1 VSDALAEALA
11 AVLLAAVIASAVVQS
26 RWLPEAA
33 IALGAAL
40 LLVVTGVISWDAASD
55 EAGEL
60 APTLGFLAAMLVLAD
75 LCERD
80 GLFAAAGAAMARAAR
95 GEPVRLLAV
104 VFGLASVTTA
114 VLSLDTTV
122 VLLTPVVFAT
132 AATLRLRPRPHVLAC
147 VHLANSASLL
157 LPVSNLSNL
166 LALRATGLSFTRFGA
181 LMLLP
186 WLAAIATEW
195 VLLRRALAADLS
207 GHGRGAAAEERPAK
221 PPSWHVIAV
230 LAATLAGF
238 VAAGPL
244 GIDLA
249 WVAAA
254 GAVALAVPALAY
266 RRTDPRRLI
275 QAAGLPFLAFVL
287 GLGVVVRAVADH
299 GLGDVTSSLVPDT
312 ATLPGLLATA
322 VVAAVLANLLNNLPA
337 ILLLLPAAAAGG
349 PAMVLAALIGVNV
362 GPNLTY
368 VGSLATLL
376 WRRSLARHG
385 SDPDLGEFVRLG
397 ALTVPPAL
405 ILATVLLWLG
415 VKVIGT

>member
-1 VSDALAEALA
+1 VSGPLAEALA
-11 AVLLAAVIASAVVQS
+11 ACLLAAVVGSAVVQD
-26 RWLPEAA
+26 RRVPESA
-33 IALGAAL
+33 IAIAAAL
-40 LLVVTGVISWDAASD
+40 VLVATGVISWDAATD
-55 EAGEL
+55 EASDL

-80 GLFAAAGAAMARAAR
+80 GLFAYAGAVMARSAR
-95 GEPVRLLAV
+95 GEPVRLLAL
-104 VFGLASVTTA
+104 VFVLAAATTA

-166 LALRATGLSFTRFGA
+166 LALRASHLSFTRFGA

-195 VLLRRALAADLS
+195 VILRRAFAGDLT
-207 GHGRGAAAEERPAK
+207 GHGRTTVPADGEQK
-221 PPSWHVIAV
+221 PSGHVIAV
-230 LAATLAGF
+230 LAATLVGF

-244 GIDLA
+244 GIELA

-254 GAVALAVPALAY
+254 GAVALAIPALV
-266 RRTDPRRLI
+266 RRRASVGHVAH
-275 QAAGLPFLAFVL
+275 AAGVPFLLFVL
-287 GLGVVVRAVADH
+287 GLGIVVRGVADH
-299 GLGDVTSSLVPDT
+299 GLGDLTASLVPDT
-312 ATLPGLLATA
+312 PTLLGLLATA
-322 VVAAVLANLLNNLPA
+322 LVAAVLANLLNNLPA
-337 ILLLLPAAAAGG
+337 ILLLLPAASAGG
-349 PAMVLAALIGVNV
+349 PATLLAALIGVNV

-397 ALTVPPAL
+397 AMTVPPAL
-405 ILATVLLWLG
+405 ILATVFLWLA

>member
-1 VSDALAEALA
+1 VSGALAEALA
-11 AVLLAAVIASAVVQS
+11 ACLLVAVVGSAVVRS
-26 RWLPEAA
+26 GRVPESAVA
-33 IALGAAL
+33 IGAAL
-40 LLVVTGVISWDAASD
+40 VLVATGVISWDDATDEASD
-55 EAGEL
+55 L
-60 APTLGFLAAMLVLAD
+60 APTLGFLSAMLVLAD

-80 GLFAAAGAAMARAAR
+80 GLFAYAGSMMARTAR
-95 GEPVRLLAV
+95 GEPIRMLAL

-132 AATLRLRPRPHVLAC
+132 ASTLRLRPRPHVLAC

-166 LALRATGLSFTRFGA
+166 LALRASGLSFTRFGA
-181 LMLLP
+181 LMALP
-186 WLAAIATEW
+186 WLAAIAAEW
-195 VLLRRALAADLS
+195 VILRRAFAADLA
-207 GHGRGAAAEERPAK
+207 GHGRAAPPADGEARP
-221 PPSWHVIAV
+221 SGHVIAV

-254 GAVALAVPALAY
+254 GAVALAVPAVAH
-266 RRTDPRRLI
+266 RRENVRHIAHATSV
-275 QAAGLPFLAFVL
+275 PFLLFVL
-287 GLGVVVRAVADH
+287 GLGIVVRGVADH
-299 GLGDVTSSLVPDT
+299 GLGDLTASLIPD
-312 ATLPGLLATA
+312 APTLLGLLATA

-337 ILLLLPAAAAGG
+337 ILLLLPAASASG
-349 PAMVLAALIGVNV
+349 PATLLAALIGVNV

-397 ALTVPPAL
+397 AMTVPPAL
-405 ILATVLLWLG
+405 IGATVLLWLG
-415 VKVIGT
+415 TKVIGT